1 MARGR
6 PVALNCAQEEEPDRK
21 EEEMKNK
28 KFFTVPY
35 DARNSSE
42 MRYVRRRCGGIVAFG
57 RWMALLGMLYEQD
70 GGIDL
75 SDDVMFAVIKDE
87 LEFRK
92 DEEFEEFIGALAKVG
107 WVEPG
112 PWQSRRHLISQG
124 VVGQITFKKTQGDS
138 GRKGGEAAQKSKA
151 KT

>member
-1 MARGR
+1 
-6 PVALNCAQEEEPDRK
+6 
-21 EEEMKNK
+21 MKNK
-28 KFFTVPY
+28 KFFSVPY
-35 DARNSSE
+35 DARASSE

-107 WVEPG
+107 WIEPG

-124 VVGQITFKKTQGDS
+124 VVGQITFKKSQGDS